1 MGLQCRR
8 DLGVVGIVI
17 AAVEVLVGRAV
28 DVHAAVPDVS
38 LALDRAPVHE
48 DGMF

>member
-1 MGLQCRR
+1 MSSGSRL
-8 DLGVVGIVI
+8 LPLWL
-17 AAVEVLVGRAV
+17 LVGRAV

>member
-8 DLGVVGIVI
+8 DLDVVGIAI
-17 AAVEVLVGRAV
+17 AAVEVVVGRAV

-38 LALDRAPVHE
+38 FALDRAPVHE

>member
-1 MGLQCRR
+1 MSSRSRLLLLR
-8 DLGVVGIVI
+8 L
-17 AAVEVLVGRAV
+17 LVGRAV

-38 LALDRAPVHE
+38 SALDRAPVHE